1 MVLVECQECGTTW
14 PQEEGKNCPTCGTL
28 STQIRD
34 EASDEEDYAG
44 KTEGAMKFERRF
56 TEGNMRKKAEDQEKI
71 DRQRAAVA
79 QADEDPKLRLRRL
92 REFTSSEL
100 PLTRGAK
107 MQFIFLQML
116 QLSGPILGIS
126 TDTLLHA
133 GKILWFQYLDL
144 LCQYEASIPA
154 GQKRQLLP
162 AKPGPWRRTAVPQ
175 MDAATLLALLWMA
188 LSNCLYPIL
197 FSDLTYFIR
206 YGFLRKLG
214 KHVEETLNPTQRC
227 SSWYRTLPSFPPW
240 PPEIAEAAEQLT
252 SLGLRCT
259 WPTVNQLLPRCSE
272 KVLASTS
279 WQGHQG
285 LRRDLLS
292 TASKMTSD
300 LPHGAP
306 VIAEVALCVAENLHR
321 KPSPLRLADSR
332 GSRPEVAAFLFSLGA
347 LVKMTRRVSRNERVP
362 LPETRRCRKRRPKT
376 DAGAGREGQTD
387 TAKTD
392 ITESSQRGGAALA
405 ENAREAEPVIEFELS
420 TEWRDVQNRNIQQ
433 QLRKL
438 GRYREHAAAARRDK
452 EDHALPGVRRLRRPR
467 VVDENDSISSDTDT
481 DLQQPLVVKEEAK
494 EEPAEEEVR
503 PKPGARARGTR
514 RSQAEAARARR
525 RRLWRVGRVLSHRR
539 PMPIGRKCTPIG
551 TAFRRRRRKEKRNI
565 STRREILAR
574 FLAAKKSQ
582 IKVPQEP
589 RSHEDWEEDR
599 LMREKLQRTPLVLCC
614 RHVAHCL
621 AGEPSPES
629 GASGAPPLKRQR
641 DAFESLV
648 RLLVRT
654 ARALADAVEK
664 VEQCHH
670 RRQNSMVH
678 LSAAP
683 GQPLPCSDDDDDA
696 PRIRV
701 VHHFTR
707 LNGHIDTSG
716 L

>member
-1 MVLVECQECGTTW
+1 
-14 PQEEGKNCPTCGTL
+14 
-28 STQIRD
+28 
-34 EASDEEDYAG
+34 
-44 KTEGAMKFERRF
+44 MKFERRF

-79 QADEDPKLRLRRL
+79 QAEEDPKLRLRRL

-126 TDTLLHA
+126 AAALLHA
-133 GKILWFQYLDL
+133 GKILWFHYLDL

-162 AKPGPWRRTAVPQ
+162 AKPGTWRRTPVPQ

-197 FSDLTYFIR
+197 FSDLAYFIR
-206 YGFLRKLG
+206 HGFLRKLG
-214 KHVEETLNPTQRC
+214 KHIEEMLTPTQRC

-252 SLGLRCT
+252 SLGLRCV
-259 WPTVNQLLPRCSE
+259 WPTVNQLLPRCGE
-272 KVLASTS
+272 KVLASAS

-306 VIAEVALCVAENLHR
+306 MIAEVALCVAENLHR

-332 GSRPEVAAFLFSLGA
+332 GSRPEVAAFLFSLAA

-376 DAGAGREGQTD
+376 DAEHGIEHGAGRGEQTD
-387 TAKTD
+387 TAKPD
-392 ITESSQRGGAALA
+392 ITKSSHKGGMPLA
-405 ENAREAEPVIEFELS
+405 ENAREAEPDIELELS
-420 TEWRDVQNRNIQQ
+420 TEWRNVQNLNIQQ

-438 GRYREHAAAARRDK
+438 GRYREHAAAAQRDK
-452 EDHALPGVRRLRRPR
+452 EDQALPGVRRLRRPR
-467 VVDENDSISSDTDT
+467 VIDENDSISSDTET
-481 DLQQPLVVKEEAK
+481 ELQQPLVVKEEAK
-494 EEPAEEEVR
+494 EESADEEVR

-551 TAFRRRRRKEKRNI
+551 TAFRRRRKENRSI
-565 STRREILAR
+565 STRREILLAR
-574 FLAAKKSQ
+574 YLAEKKSQ

-589 RSHEDWEEDR
+589 RPHEDWEEDR

-664 VEQCHH
+664 VEQRHH

-678 LSAAP
+678 LSAVP

-707 LNGHIDTSG
+707 LNGHIDKSG